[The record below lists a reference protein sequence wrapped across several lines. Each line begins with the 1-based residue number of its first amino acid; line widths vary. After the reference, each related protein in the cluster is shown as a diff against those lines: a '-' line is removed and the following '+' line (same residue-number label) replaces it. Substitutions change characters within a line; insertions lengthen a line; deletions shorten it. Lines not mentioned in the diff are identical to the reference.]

1 MVTPLPPFALDPS
14 APPRLALAE
23 GEVHVWCLFAERF
36 GDAAALARLADLM
49 TPDERARQ
57 SRFVRARDRHLQ
69 LLARALVRVL
79 FSAYAG
85 EPPDAWR
92 FGTGPHGKPYLA
104 APALAPPLAFNLSH
118 TEGLVAAAFTLRD
131 EVGVDVEDLDRRAP
145 TLDVARRFFAPSEVA
160 RLEAE
165 PPERQ
170 TDVFFA
176 FWTLKEAYL
185 KARGLGLSAPLASF
199 AFDLDADPPAIRFA
213 PPIDDEPARWRFVRD
228 APSDRHRLAVAVAR
242 PAGAACHVRIGRV
255 EPAGAGR

>member
-1 MVTPLPPFALDPS
+1 MTTPLPPFPLDPS

-23 GEVHVWCLFAERF
+23 GDVHVWCLFADRF
-36 GDAAALARLADLM
+36 DDPAVLARLADLM

-57 SRFVRARDRHLQ
+57 ARFVRPRDRHLQ

-79 FSAYAG
+79 FSAYTG

-92 FGTGPHGKPYLA
+92 FGAGPHGKPFLA

-118 TEGLVAAAFTLRD
+118 TEGLVAAAFTVRN

-145 TLDVARRFFAPSEVA
+145 TLDVARRFFASAEVA

-165 PPERQ
+165 PPDGRTE
-170 TDVFFA
+170 VFFA

-185 KARGLGLSAPLASF
+185 KARGVGLSVPLASF
-199 AFDLDADPPAIRFA
+199 AFDLDADPPAISFA
-213 PPIDDEPARWRFVRD
+213 PPIDDDPGRWRFVREAHGD
-228 APSDRHRLAVAVAR
+228 HHRLAVAVAR
-242 PAGAACHVRIGRV
+242 PPGAPCHVRIGEVLPPEAFR
-255 EPAGAGR
+255 